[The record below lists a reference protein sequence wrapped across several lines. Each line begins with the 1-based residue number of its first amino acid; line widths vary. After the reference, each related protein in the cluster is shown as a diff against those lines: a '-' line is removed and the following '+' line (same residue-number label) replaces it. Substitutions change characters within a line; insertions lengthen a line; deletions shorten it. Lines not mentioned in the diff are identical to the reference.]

1 MKAKSKKMTALTA
14 GALALA
20 LVGGVKWA
28 EATNSGAS
36 QDNSYQAPANYN
48 RASAIVGM
56 HVLNQNDEH
65 LGCISD
71 VVFDPNSERVSYAVM
86 VVSPKV
92 EIATSPKGAA
102 LLKDQNQKFVAVPLS
117 ALKASADGDYLVL
130 NADKSKVEEAMG
142 FDRNNWPSV
151 GNPSWGAQPF
161 WQNSSDTPS
170 GAVSPN
176 NIAAGTPN
184 PNSNPNQIAPS
195 KPAPDQQENSVPA
208 NPMGPQPQ

>member
-1 MKAKSKKMTALTA
+1 
-14 GALALA
+14 
-20 LVGGVKWA
+20 VKWA
-28 EATNSGAS
+28 EATNSGAN

-48 RASAIVGM
+48 RASGIVGM

-86 VVSPKV
+86 MVSPKV

-102 LLKDQNQKFVAVPLS
+102 FLKDQNQKFVAVPLS

-161 WQNSSDTPS
+161 WQNDTGNAS
-170 GAVSPN
+170 GTANQN
-176 NIAAGTPN
+176 NPAAGTQN
-184 PNSNPNQIAPS
+184 PNSNPNQIVPS
-195 KPAPDQQENSVPA
+195 KPAPDQQENSAPV
-208 NPMGPQPQ
+208 NPTGPQPQ